1 MTDQQEDATYDAY
14 LLRYP
19 DGSWLALASDLPGA
33 YAAGA
38 SPDEAAARLAVA
50 IPAYYAWL
58 RQHDDYMPITHDTP
72 HVVVRGQA
80 QAGEGPAGWLGAFF
94 AGDAEPV
101 GGEDLDWW
109 LAVLDW
115 AYDDLLAEAQSA
127 PLTALRASLLDAVA
141 QMQAGI
147 VALATGGT
155 LLALIGADDA
165 LGRVS
170 AVRAAALAA
179 LRRANAE
186 QRTAVREAEGQRW
199 SLRRGLRASAL
210 LVRRATDA
218 LTAIHH

>member
-1 MTDQQEDATYDAY
+1 
-14 LLRYP
+14 
-19 DGSWLALASDLPGA
+19 
-33 YAAGA
+33 
-38 SPDEAAARLAVA
+38 
-50 IPAYYAWL
+50 
-58 RQHDDYMPITHDTP
+58 
-72 HVVVRGQA
+72 
-80 QAGEGPAGWLGAFF
+80 
-94 AGDAEPV
+94 
-101 GGEDLDWW
+101 
-109 LAVLDW
+109 AVLDW

-179 LRRANAE
+179 LRRTNAE

-210 LVRRATDA
+210 LIRRATDA